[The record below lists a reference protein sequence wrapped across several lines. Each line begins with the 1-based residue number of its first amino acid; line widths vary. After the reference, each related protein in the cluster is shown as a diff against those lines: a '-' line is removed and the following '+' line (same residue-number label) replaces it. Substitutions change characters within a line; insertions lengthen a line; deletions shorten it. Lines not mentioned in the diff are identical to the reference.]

1 MRRLKN
7 WTVIMKSISQK
18 NKDNVKSFLNLYE
31 YIYDLKNQ
39 HPNHNLKEFH
49 KVVGF
54 EDRHPQIFKNFA
66 SLQMKMNLQRS
77 FQKGKKASGRKSS
90 YGRSI
95 LLSLPSSIQLEEKD
109 YKRIRDLILI
119 RLVNFISAEYKLNY
133 DKSQRDR
140 FINNYILSTAHLQ
153 NSNNHINIL
162 VPNVFIDYNNENKL
176 IRVDLGKRKVSYFI
190 KKSFNYI
197 MLNYFNKNYL
207 DYEIQAHAHKIS
219 KKVNSQFNY
228 KIKQLEEQK
237 KDLTHQISNM
247 KNLFNLTNE
256 NLTKLQKRVDIYLN
270 RMDTAIQ
277 EQNKE
282 KFEKNKELIEKNL
295 EKIKEELQKDYS
307 KQEIKP
313 DLLSIFDKIKI
324 ELENKSYTNTNTKSG
339 LTR

>member
-7 WTVIMKSISQK
+7 WTVIMKSINQK

-54 EDRHPQIFKNFA
+54 EDRHPQISKNFLN
-66 SLQMKMNLQRS
+66 LQMKIDIEKS
-77 FQKGKKASGRKSS
+77 FLIGKKASGRKSS
-90 YGRSI
+90 YGKSI

-119 RLVNFISAEYKLNY
+119 RLVNFISSEYKLNY
-133 DKSQRDR
+133 DKSQRDK

-176 IRVDLGKRKVSYFI
+176 LRVDLGKRKVSYFI
-190 KKSFNYI
+190 KKSFNHI
-197 MLNYFNKNYL
+197 MINCFNQNYLNYVIKSH
-207 DYEIQAHAHKIS
+207 EITKRT
-219 KKVNSQFNY
+219 NSEYNY
-228 KIKQLEEQK
+228 KLKNVELQK
-237 KDLTHQISNM
+237 KDLTHHISNI
-247 KNLFNLTNE
+247 KDLFTDTKEDLS
-256 NLTKLQKRVDIYLN
+256 KLQKRLDIYLN

-277 EQNKE
+277 EQDKI
-282 KFEKNKELIEKNL
+282 KFEKNKELVQSNIERIKN
-295 EKIKEELQKDYS
+295 ELIQKDYS

-313 DLLSIFDKIKI
+313 DLSIFEKIKL
-324 ELENKSYTNTNTKSG
+324 EMENKSYINSITLK
-339 LTR
+339 R

>member
-1 MRRLKN
+1 
-7 WTVIMKSISQK
+7 MKSISQK

-54 EDRHPQIFKNFA
+54 EDRHPQIFKNFLN
-66 SLQMKMNLQRS
+66 LQMKIDIEKNFLIS
-77 FQKGKKASGRKSS
+77 GKKASGRKSS
-90 YGRSI
+90 YGKSI
-95 LLSLPSSIQLEEKD
+95 LLSLPSSIQLEGKD
-109 YKRIRDLILI
+109 YKKIRDLILI
-119 RLVNFISAEYKLNY
+119 RLVNFISSEYKLNY

-207 DYEIQAHAHKIS
+207 DYEIKSHKET
-219 KKVNSQFNY
+219 KKLNSQYNY
-228 KIKQLEEQK
+228 KLKQVEEQK
-237 KDLTHQISNM
+237 EDLTHQISNM

-256 NLTKLQKRVDIYLN
+256 NFTKLQKRVDIYLN

-282 KFEKNKELIEKNL
+282 KFEKNKELIERNL

-324 ELENKSYTNTNTKSG
+324 ELKNKSYTNTKSG
-339 LTR
+339 LKVKNGLTSLNIK

>member
-1 MRRLKN
+1 
-7 WTVIMKSISQK
+7 MKSISQK

-54 EDRHPQIFKNFA
+54 EDRHPQISKNFLN
-66 SLQMKMNLQRS
+66 LQMKIDIEKNFLI
-77 FQKGKKASGRKSS
+77 GKKASGRKSS
-90 YGRSI
+90 YGKSI

-119 RLVNFISAEYKLNY
+119 KLVNFISSEYKLNY

-176 IRVDLGKRKVSYFI
+176 IRVDLGKRRFSYFV
-190 KKSFNYI
+190 KQSFNYI
-197 MLNYFNKNYL
+197 MLNYFNKDYL
-207 DYEIQAHAHKIS
+207 DYEIQAHKIS
-219 KKVNSQFNY
+219 KKTNLYSY
-228 KIKQLEEQK
+228 KLKQ
-237 KDLTHQISNM
+237 DLINQISNM

-282 KFEKNKELIEKNL
+282 KFEKNKELIERNL

-307 KQEIKP
+307 KTPSKP
-313 DLLSIFDKIKI
+313 DLSMFDKIKI
-324 ELENKSYTNTNTKSG
+324 ELKNKSYTNIDKSG

>member
-54 EDRHPQIFKNFA
+54 EDRHPQISKNFLN
-66 SLQMKMNLQRS
+66 LQMKIDIEKNFLI
-77 FQKGKKASGRKSS
+77 GKKASGRKSS
-90 YGRSI
+90 YGKSI

-162 VPNVFIDYNNENKL
+162 VPNVFINYNNENKL
-176 IRVDLGKRKVSYFI
+176 IRVDLGKRRFSYFV
-190 KKSFNYI
+190 KQSFNYI
-197 MLNYFNKNYL
+197 MLQYFNNNYL
-207 DYEIQAHAHKIS
+207 DYEIQAHKIS
-219 KKVNSQFNY
+219 KKKNSQFNY
-228 KIKQLEEQK
+228 KLIQLEEQK

-270 RMDTAIQ
+270 RMDTAIE
-277 EQNKE
+277 EQNKD
-282 KFEKNKELIEKNL
+282 KFEKNKELVQSNIERIKN
-295 EKIKEELQKDYS
+295 ELIQKDYS

>member
-49 KVVGF
+49 KVIGF
-54 EDRHPQIFKNFA
+54 EDRHPQISKNFLN
-66 SLQMKMNLQRS
+66 LQMKIDIEKNFLI
-77 FQKGKKASGRKSS
+77 GKKASGRKSS
-90 YGRSI
+90 YGKSI
-95 LLSLPSSIQLEEKD
+95 LLSLPSSIQLEEED
-109 YKRIRDLILI
+109 YKKIRDLILI
-119 RLVNFISAEYKLNY
+119 KLVNFISSEYKLNY

-207 DYEIQAHAHKIS
+207 DYEIKSHKET
-219 KKVNSQFNY
+219 KKLNSQYNY
-228 KIKQLEEQK
+228 KLKQVEEQK
-237 KDLTHQISNM
+237 EDLTHQISNM

-270 RMDTAIQ
+270 RMDTAI
-277 EQNKE
+277 EEHKD
-282 KFEKNKELIEKNL
+282 KFEKNKELVQSNIERIKN
-295 EKIKEELQKDYS
+295 ELIQKDYS

>member
-1 MRRLKN
+1 
-7 WTVIMKSISQK
+7 MKSISQK

-49 KVVGF
+49 KVIGF
-54 EDRHPQIFKNFA
+54 EDRHPQISKNFLN
-66 SLQMKMNLQRS
+66 LQMKIDIEKNFLI
-77 FQKGKKASGRKSS
+77 GKKASGRKSS
-90 YGRSI
+90 YGKSI
-95 LLSLPSSIQLEEKD
+95 LLSLPSSIQLEEKED

-162 VPNVFIDYNNENKL
+162 VPNVFIDYKNENKL
-176 IRVDLGKRKVSYFI
+176 IRVDLGKRRFSYFV
-190 KKSFNYI
+190 KQSFNYI
-197 MLNYFNKNYL
+197 MLQYFNNNYL
-207 DYEIQAHAHKIS
+207 DYKIQAHKETKKI
-219 KKVNSQFNY
+219 NSQFNY
-228 KIKQLEEQK
+228 KLKQLEEQK
-237 KDLTHQISNM
+237 EDLTHQISNM

-270 RMDTAIQ
+270 RMDTAIE
-277 EQNKE
+277 EQDKI
-282 KFEKNKELIEKNL
+282 KFEKNKELVQSNIERIKN
-295 EKIKEELQKDYS
+295 ELIQKDYS

>member
-54 EDRHPQIFKNFA
+54 EDRHPQISKNFLN
-66 SLQMKMNLQRS
+66 LQMKIDIEKNFLI
-77 FQKGKKASGRKSS
+77 GKKASGRKSS
-90 YGRSI
+90 YGKSI

-119 RLVNFISAEYKLNY
+119 RLVNFISSEYKLNY

-197 MLNYFNKNYL
+197 EPLA
-207 DYEIQAHAHKIS
+207 DS
-219 KKVNSQFNY
+219 R
-228 KIKQLEEQK
+228 KQP
-237 KDLTHQISNM
+237 I
-247 KNLFNLTNE
+247 
-256 NLTKLQKRVDIYLN
+256 I
-270 RMDTAIQ
+270 
-277 EQNKE
+277 
-282 KFEKNKELIEKNL
+282 
-295 EKIKEELQKDYS
+295 
-307 KQEIKP
+307 
-313 DLLSIFDKIKI
+313 
-324 ELENKSYTNTNTKSG
+324 
-339 LTR
+339 

>member
-49 KVVGF
+49 KVIGF
-54 EDRHPQIFKNFA
+54 EDRHPQISKNFLN
-66 SLQMKMNLQRS
+66 LQMKIDIEKNFLI
-77 FQKGKKASGRKSS
+77 GKKASGRKSS
-90 YGRSI
+90 YGKSI

-119 RLVNFISAEYKLNY
+119 RLVNFISAEYKLNF
-133 DKSQRDR
+133 DKSQRDK
-140 FINNYILSTAHLQ
+140 FINTYILSTAHLQ

-190 KKSFNYI
+190 KQSFNYI
-197 MLNYFNKNYL
+197 MLQYFNKNYL
-207 DYEIQAHAHKIS
+207 DYEIKSHKET
-219 KKVNSQFNY
+219 KKINSQYTY
-228 KIKQLEEQK
+228 KLKQVEEQK
-237 KDLTHQISNM
+237 EDLTHHISNI
-247 KNLFNLTNE
+247 KDLFDLTNE
-256 NLTKLQKRVDIYLN
+256 NLSKLQKRVDIYLN
-270 RMDTAIQ
+270 RMNTAIE
-277 EQNKE
+277 EQDKD
-282 KFEKNKELIEKNL
+282 KFDKNKELIEKNI
-295 EKIKEELQKDYS
+295 EKIKLELQKDYS

-313 DLLSIFDKIKI
+313 DLSIFEKIKL
-324 ELENKSYTNTNTKSG
+324 EMENKSYINSITLK
-339 LTR
+339 R

>member
-54 EDRHPQIFKNFA
+54 EDKAPQICKNFLT
-66 SLQMKMNLQRS
+66 LQMNMDLQKS
-77 FQKGKKASGRKSS
+77 LLQGGKKSCGRKSS
-90 YGRSI
+90 YGKSI

-119 RLVNFISAEYKLNY
+119 RLVNFISSEYKLNY
-133 DKSQRDR
+133 DKSQRDK
-140 FINNYILSTAHLQ
+140 FINTYILSTAHLQ
-153 NSNNHINIL
+153 NSNSHINIL
-162 VPNVFIDYNNENKL
+162 VPNVFIDYNENKL
-176 IRVDLGKRKVSYFI
+176 IRVDLGKRRFSYFV
-190 KKSFNYI
+190 KQSFNYI
-197 MLNYFNKNYL
+197 MLQYFNNNYL
-207 DYEIQAHAHKIS
+207 DYEIQAHKIS
-219 KKVNSQFNY
+219 KKKNSQFNY
-228 KIKQLEEQK
+228 KLKQLEEQK

-247 KNLFNLTNE
+247 KKNLI
-256 NLTKLQKRVDIYLN
+256 KLQKRVDIYLN
-270 RMDTAIQ
+270 RMDTAIE
-277 EQNKE
+277 EQNKD
-282 KFEKNKELIEKNL
+282 KFEKNKELIERNI
-295 EKIKEELQKDYS
+295 EKIKEELQKDYL

-324 ELENKSYTNTNTKSG
+324 ELENKSYTNTKSG

>member
-54 EDRHPQIFKNFA
+54 EDKAPQICKNFLT
-66 SLQMKMNLQRS
+66 LQMNMDLQKS
-77 FQKGKKASGRKSS
+77 LLQGGKKSCGRKSS
-90 YGRSI
+90 YGKSI

-119 RLVNFISAEYKLNY
+119 KLVNFISSEYKLNY

-176 IRVDLGKRKVSYFI
+176 LRVDLGKRKLSYFV
-190 KKSFNYI
+190 KQSFNYI
-197 MLNYFNKNYL
+197 MLQYFNNNYL
-207 DYEIQAHAHKIS
+207 DYEIQAHKIS
-219 KKVNSQFNY
+219 KKTNLYSY
-228 KIKQLEEQK
+228 KLKQ
-237 KDLTHQISNM
+237 DLINQISNM

-282 KFEKNKELIEKNL
+282 KFEKNKELIERNL

-324 ELENKSYTNTNTKSG
+324 ELENKSYTNTKSG

>member
-1 MRRLKN
+1 
-7 WTVIMKSISQK
+7 MKSISQK

-54 EDRHPQIFKNFA
+54 EDRHPQISKNFLN
-66 SLQMKMNLQRS
+66 LQMKIDIEKNFLIS
-77 FQKGKKASGRKSS
+77 GKKASGRKSS
-90 YGRSI
+90 YGKSI

-119 RLVNFISAEYKLNY
+119 KLVNFISSEYKLNY

-176 IRVDLGKRKVSYFI
+176 LRVDLGKRKLSYFV
-190 KKSFNYI
+190 KQSFNYI
-197 MLNYFNKNYL
+197 MLNYFNKDYL
-207 DYEIQAHAHKIS
+207 DYEIQAHKIS
-219 KKVNSQFNY
+219 KKTNLYSY
-228 KIKQLEEQK
+228 KLKQ
-237 KDLTHQISNM
+237 DLINQISNM

-282 KFEKNKELIEKNL
+282 KFEKNKELIERNL

-307 KQEIKP
+307 KTPSKP
-313 DLLSIFDKIKI
+313 DLSMFDKIKI
-324 ELENKSYTNTNTKSG
+324 ELKNKSYTNTKSG
-339 LTR
+339 LTSNGLTSLNIK